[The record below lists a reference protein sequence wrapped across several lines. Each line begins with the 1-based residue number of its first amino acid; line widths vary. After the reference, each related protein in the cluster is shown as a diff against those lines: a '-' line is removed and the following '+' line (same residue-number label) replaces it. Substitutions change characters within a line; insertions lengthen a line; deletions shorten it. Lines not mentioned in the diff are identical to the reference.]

1 MRFTAFYVETGS
13 DGKIANALFADPESD
28 PDEPAVLSFSRAI
41 EFEDSAYYFEVN
53 DQSYGS
59 YEGLE
64 KIWLTPAQL
73 RVKVKPEVVE
83 KFDQDGLA
91 EITVDL
97 ELDEEQYQE
106 VVETLQQIFAG
117 TEVLQVA

>member
-1 MRFTAFYVETGS
+1 MRFTAVYVETSS
-13 DGKIANALFADPESD
+13 DDKIANALFADPESN

-41 EFEDSAYYFEVN
+41 EFADSAYYFEVN

-59 YEGLE
+59 YEGVE
-64 KIWLTPAQL
+64 KIWLTPSQL

-83 KFDQDGLA
+83 KFEQKDWA

-97 ELDEEQYQE
+97 ELEEEQYQG